1 MHFSKKT
8 HAASFLAKA
17 LSGKYQKLG
26 IKLKKKRKENLKAK
40 QTQEEKLD
48 GKM

>member
-17 LSGKYQKLG
+17 LSRKYQKLG
-26 IKLKKKRKENLKAK
+26 IKLRKK
-40 QTQEEKLD
+40 EK
-48 GKM
+48 KT